1 MSSSCGNFCKHEF
14 RRYHIFLDYVSPYDF
29 VNFQCGC
36 HKLYVFWRLFWA
48 VYHFAWIILT
58 GVYSYQWAGDDPSQ
72 QVKWFIYLT
81 YWAYFVL
88 TLSTIIDAICVVF
101 ISIKRDDILQDISPI
116 MPWYLKVDWVFFNIS
131 NTISI
136 LISIMYWGLIYTG
149 SEELTSVNIETHALN
164 IVYVIIN
171 FFMTGIP
178 VRFYHFL
185 HPIVFGI
192 IYIVFSI
199 IYEVSGGTNHQ
210 NKSHIYSVLDWS
222 DTVHTAMIAL
232 LIVFV
237 AIPICHFTLFL
248 LHLIRLF
255 MNKQCCSRHKR
266 SCTIVTPENKS
277 YGLDNNMELNHNN
290 EVKVNVYTDGQGNN
304 THNLTNQSQI
314 LVDSNYQ
321 TIIDD
326 SLKTDIVSMKTWDE
340 ESFDT
345 FDTEDETENE
355 EENETPVDETDKGDE
370 TNVTCDTEINCES
383 IEKET
388 TVKTDDSIER
398 EICDD
403 VINVRESCDDKL
415 HKRENRND
423 ELHTSETCDDKLHK
437 RENCYE
443 VLHTSETCD
452 EVLHIR
458 ENNCDDVF
466 HIRETSNDKHPIIE
480 NKGTEV
486 VDEENNIRTD
496 L

>member
-88 TLSTIIDAICVVF
+88 TLSTIIDAVCVVF

-290 EVKVNVYTDGQGNN
+290 EVKLNVYTDGEGNN
-304 THNLTNQSQI
+304 TQNLTNQSQI

-326 SLKTDIVSMKTWDE
+326 SLKMDIVSMKTWDE

-345 FDTEDETENE
+345 FDTETENE
-355 EENETPVDETDKGDE
+355 EEEETENKEEDEI
-370 TNVTCDTEINCES
+370 NNSRDTEINCKS
-383 IEKET
+383 LEKET
-388 TVKTDDSIER
+388 TIKTHDLIEK

-403 VINVRESCDDKL
+403 VINIRGTCDDELHKTESCNHVLHISQTCENVLQIRESCDD
-415 HKRENRND
+415 
-423 ELHTSETCDDKLHK
+423 
-437 RENCYE
+437 
-443 VLHTSETCD
+443 VL
-452 EVLHIR
+452 
-458 ENNCDDVF
+458 
-466 HIRETSNDKHPIIE
+466 HIRETSNDKHPILD
-480 NKGTEV
+480 NKKGDTEI
-486 VDEENNIRTD
+486 VDQENNIRTD

>member
-1 MSSSCGNFCKHEF
+1 MA
-14 RRYHIFLDYVSPYDF
+14 
-29 VNFQCGC
+29 CGC

-58 GVYSYQWAGDDPSQ
+58 GVYSYQWAGYDPSQ

-88 TLSTIIDAICVVF
+88 TLSTIIDAICVVY

-116 MPWYLKVDWVFFNIS
+116 MPWYLKVDWVFFNVS

-164 IVYVIIN
+164 IVYIIIN

-192 IYIVFSI
+192 IYIVFSV
-199 IYEVSGGTNHQ
+199 IYEASGGTNHQ
-210 NKSHIYSVLDWS
+210 NKTHIYSVLDWS
-222 DTVHTAMIAL
+222 DTVHTSMIAL

-266 SCTIVTPENKS
+266 SCTIVTPEHKS
-277 YGLDNNMELNHNN
+277 FGLDNNMELNHNN
-290 EVKVNVYTDGQGNN
+290 EVKVNVYTNGEGNN
-304 THNLTNQSQI
+304 TEHLTSNNQSQT

-321 TIIDD
+321 TMIDD
-326 SLKTDIVSMKTWDE
+326 SLKTDIVSMRTWDE

-355 EENETPVDETDKGDE
+355 EEDETDKGGGTDE
-370 TNVTCDTEINCES
+370 TRDTKINCE
-383 IEKET
+383 IPKKET
-388 TVKTDDSIER
+388 IIETEDLLER
-398 EICDD
+398 
-403 VINVRESCDDKL
+403 
-415 HKRENRND
+415 
-423 ELHTSETCDDKLHK
+423 ETCDDILHI
-437 RENCYE
+437 R
-443 VLHTSETCD
+443 ETCD
-452 EVLHIR
+452 DVLHIR
-458 ENNCDDVF
+458 ENCNVVPHIRETCDDVLC
-466 HIRETSNDKHPIIE
+466 IKETSNDKLPIID
-480 NKGTEV
+480 NKKGGEEI

-496 L
+496 VHIC